1 MALTL
6 TTLHV
11 ATLLIAAVIFVM
23 AAISDAQSY
32 RIPNNLCLLLVL
44 AFPVFA
50 FTAPHTF
57 PWPQHL
63 VVFVSVSLAGFGA
76 FLAKLMGAGDIKLIA
91 ASSLWA
97 GPQFIALFLM
107 VTAFAG
113 GIESLAFLL
122 NRRTASAPQ
131 TEWKKTQIPYGIAI
145 STGGLVMLGMMAK
158 PLFSAS

>member
-6 TTLHV
+6 TILHLVTLV
-11 ATLLIAAVIFVM
+11 IAAVAFVG
-23 AAISDAQSY
+23 AAISDARSY
-32 RIPNNLCLLLVL
+32 RIPNNLCLLLIVL
-44 AFPVFA
+44 FPVFA
-50 FTAPHTF
+50 FSAPHALL
-57 PWPQHL
+57 WPQHL
-63 VVFVSVSLAGFGA
+63 VVFACVALAGFGA
-76 FLAKLMGAGDIKLIA
+76 FLAKFMGAGDIKLIA

-122 NRRTASAPQ
+122 SRRTASAPQ
-131 TEWKKTQIPYGIAI
+131 LEWKKTQIPYGIAI
-145 STGGLVMLGMMAK
+145 STGGIVMLGMMAK